1 MKMHGFVSQT
11 RRISP
16 DRPGFTLIELLVVI
30 AIIAILASMLLPA
43 LAKAKSKANATACM
57 SNLKQVGLAMHT
69 YSDDN
74 SDKIPYAAIAT
85 VSTVTWS
92 WDDLMAADM
101 GQRITPAQA
110 RMPFIN
116 ATSGLSFKLL
126 RCPGDKIPLDTT
138 FNGGQGIKRSYSMPR
153 HNMGTLSF
161 GRAPAAADW
170 PPGSENRTAIGL
182 NWTSSGAST
191 MARWDPLDPANG
203 PVDPSHQTSLRRE
216 MIPDPS
222 GTMSLT
228 ENIGDRNIVGHTTH
242 QAYIPSA
249 SFMISVAGQ
258 VSAANATVQMST
270 LHNNKFNYQF
280 VDGHAQLLTPLQT
293 LGRTNTNL
301 NLQTGMWSIIADD

>member
-1 MKMHGFVSQT
+1 MQAHGPASQ
-11 RRISP
+11 RRQSSP

-43 LAKAKSKANATACM
+43 LGKAKAKAHAAACM
-57 SNLKQVGLAMHT
+57 SNLKQVGLAMQT

-101 GQRITPAQA
+101 GQQITPALA

-116 ATSGLSFKLL
+116 ANTGLSFKLL
-126 RCPGDKIPLDTT
+126 RCPGDKIPLDVT
-138 FNGGQGIKRSYSMPR
+138 FNSGQGIKRSYSMPR
-153 HNMGTLSF
+153 HNMGTISF
-161 GRAPAAADW
+161 SRAPAAADW

-182 NWTSSGAST
+182 NWTSSGTST
-191 MARWDPLDPANG
+191 MGRWDPQDPADG
-203 PVDPSHQTSLRRE
+203 SIDPSHQTSLRRT
-216 MIPDPS
+216 MILDPA
-222 GTMSLT
+222 GTMSMT

-258 VSAANATVQMST
+258 VSATEAVVKMAA
-270 LHNNKFNYQF
+270 LHNNRFNYQF
-280 VDGHAQLLTPLQT
+280 VDGHAQLLTPLET
-293 LGRTNTNL
+293 LGRGNTNL
-301 NLQTGMWSIIADD
+301 NLQTGMWSTATDD